1 MLRQESGS
9 LLLFLPGVGEFSVCR
24 NNWLRASAAM
34 YCSARVWRVVA
45 ERSAKSDP
53 PGTARVRKVVL
64 ATNIAETSLTI
75 EGIVWWWIVPRSVWR
90 VLIRARGFATDY
102 STR

>member
-1 MLRQESGS
+1 M
-9 LLLFLPGVGEFSVCR
+9 C
-24 NNWLRASAAM
+24 
-34 YCSARVWRVVA
+34 CSARLWRVVA

-53 PGTARVRKVVL
+53 PGTARDRKVVL

-75 EGIVWWWIVPRSVWR
+75 EGIRWWWIVPRSVWR
-90 VLIRARGFATDY
+90 VLIRARGLPTDY